1 MATLTWRP
9 TSASG
14 TSWQNTS
21 RVYDGN
27 NSQAATVSI
36 NSSNYSNR
44 YLTVNFST
52 VDLPEYAQISSA
64 TLYIIAKQSS
74 STSSRRIT
82 VQVDINGDSS
92 SRVINTQ
99 LTSTSNTTL
108 NGDVSSYINNLTS
121 LKITGQTTGSSYQSQ
136 TFSIYEVYV
145 DIEYEIVE
153 PEPEPEPDIPGEGT
167 SETTIDIF
175 LPQPLGSNDK
185 LYWDDI
191 ANRYFIKHSTG
202 LIQTDIINKIE
213 FNTCNPYMKITT
225 DEKEVAPTN
234 ITVELAKK
242 EDVGGDT
249 PEQPSEDGWT
259 IINIENGRYAEGGER
274 TTPESNELHYYFL
287 STDLID
293 VSDGKDI
300 YMKVQRKDGEN
311 LAFYYGYIYMFS
323 SSDMSRSKND
333 DLFWVEATNDATL
346 IFSQSYSEDAKY
358 VAAEFVGTSPDGNQ
372 AVLSPNDIIVTYRRY
387 SND

>member
-14 TSWQNTS
+14 TSWQNTD
-21 RVYDGN
+21 RVYDGQT
-27 NSQAATVSI
+27 SQAATVSI
-36 NSSNYSNR
+36 NSSNYSSR

-82 VQVDINGDSS
+82 VQVDVNGNSS
-92 SRVINTQ
+92 SRVINQQ

-108 NGDVSSYINNLTS
+108 NGDVSNYINNLTS

-153 PEPEPEPDIPGEGT
+153 PEPEPDVPDSGA
-167 SETTIDIF
+167 SETIDIF

-191 ANRYFIKHSTG
+191 ANRYFIEHSTG
-202 LIQTDIINKIE
+202 LIQTDITDKIE
-213 FNTCNPYMKITT
+213 FNTCDSYMKITT
-225 DEKEVAPTN
+225 DEKEVGPTS

-249 PEQPSEDGWT
+249 PEPPNDGDWIVVNTKNGYWDDTFIEDKYVIT
-259 IINIENGRYAEGGER
+259 
-274 TTPESNELHYYFL
+274 S
-287 STDLID
+287 DLID
-293 VSDGKDI
+293 VNDGKDVYI
-300 YMKVQRKDGEN
+300 KIQSDITSFSVYIDYFDG
-311 LAFYYGYIYMFS
+311 
-323 SSDMSRSKND
+323 SKNHLGYNELD
-333 DLFWVEATNDATL
+333 FDIDIIKTNGILAYDSDAYHE
-346 IFSQSYSEDAKY
+346 FNAPVSYIAPSLAPNS
-358 VAAEFVGTSPDGNQ
+358 GMG
-372 AVLSPNDIIVTYRRY
+372 LSPNDVTVLFKYVF
-387 SND
+387 DE

>member
-1 MATLTWRP
+1 MATLTVRP

-21 RVYDGN
+21 RIYDGN

-36 NSSNYSNR
+36 NGSNYSSR

-82 VQVDINGDSS
+82 VQVDINGSSS

-108 NGDVSSYINNLTS
+108 NGDVSNYINNLTS

-153 PEPEPEPDIPGEGT
+153 PEPDIPDGGT

-175 LPQPLGSNDK
+175 LPQPLGTNDK
-185 LYWDDI
+185 LYWDDVV
-191 ANRYFIKHSTG
+191 NRYYIQHSTG
-202 LIQTDIINKIE
+202 LIQTDITNKIE
-213 FNTCNPYMKITT
+213 FNTCNSYMKITT
-225 DEKEVAPTN
+225 DEKEVAPIN
-234 ITVELAKK
+234 ITVELAMK
-242 EDVGGDT
+242 EPESTSDGDWRDWIVVNT
-249 PEQPSEDGWT
+249 
-259 IINIENGRYAEGGER
+259 ENGNYNGEDWIDSTSPDIVFPDIR
-274 TTPESNELHYYFL
+274 ILTTELINVVQGVG
-287 STDLID
+287 ID
-293 VSDGKDI
+293 VRVVGDNVDYEFVGLLGVNCFD
-300 YMKVQRKDGEN
+300 
-311 LAFYYGYIYMFS
+311 
-323 SSDMSRSKND
+323 
-333 DLFWVEATNDATL
+333 
-346 IFSQSYSEDAKY
+346 SYSEYQYGNALYATFNPEIKLYAYASAVFDDPEIEYISLTLCLLDATY
-358 VAAEFVGTSPDGNQ
+358 TEQDI
-372 AVLSPNDIIVTYRRY
+372 SPNDVTVMIKYMF
-387 SND
+387 NE